1 MDSRI
6 YKFRPAYDRVK
17 SQNKVVDL
25 LRKYRKKAFD
35 YKWPFLFMS
44 PFMVGKVLNMSIDK
58 TVKLKTRKQS
68 ILYSSGLQNKL
79 IWKYQWLQTQIIS

>member
-6 YKFRPAYDRVK
+6 YKFRPAYARVK

-44 PFMVGKVLNMSIDK
+44 LFMVGKVLNMPIDK
-58 TVKLKTRKQS
+58 TVKLKTQE
-68 ILYSSGLQNKL
+68 NKAYY
-79 IWKYQWLQTQIIS
+79 IHQGYRIN